1 MFCFISDQNL
11 FSYQDKMD
19 LSKLTLYPEKN
30 VKLPLYGIIKLP
42 DNYEK
47 VSKDKDIQFVLYK
60 KNLNS
65 FFKG

>member
-47 VSKDKDIQFVLYK
+47 VSKDKDCHKTY
-60 KNLNS
+60 NLS
-65 FFKG
+65 SIKRI

>member
-1 MFCFISDQNL
+1 
-11 FSYQDKMD
+11 MD

-47 VSKDKDIQFVLYK
+47 VLQDKTVIKRTICPLLQNK
-60 KNLNS
+60 RI
-65 FFKG
+65 

>member
-1 MFCFISDQNL
+1 
-11 FSYQDKMD
+11 MD

-47 VSKDKDIQFVLYK
+47 VLKDKTHKTY
-60 KNLNS
+60 NLS
-65 FFKG
+65 PTK

>member
-1 MFCFISDQNL
+1 MFCFISDQNIL
-11 FSYQDKMD
+11 SYQDKMD

-47 VSKDKDIQFVLYK
+47 VSKDKDCHKIY
-60 KNLNS
+60 NLS
-65 FFKG
+65 SIIRI